1 MSADAITIKVG
12 DLVATKRHGS
22 GYVRGISHTTP
33 ELASVDLELV
43 DNGEVLGWI
52 CLPLTDIVLD
62 PAVEQ

>member
-43 DNGEVLGWI
+43 DNGEVLGWVAV
-52 CLPLTDIVLD
+52 PLSEIIQEG
-62 PAVEQ
+62 AK